1 MQFGIPNLSCTAIYE
16 SAPKDASA
24 RGKAIDTTRMQYVC
38 MEAYCTEAGISQF
51 VITL

>member
-24 RGKAIDTTRMQYVC
+24 RGKAIDTTRMQYVWRST
-38 MEAYCTEAGISQF
+38 AQRQVSASS
-51 VITL
+51 